1 MLKVKELI
9 AQLQGLDGDL
19 PVVLQSDP
27 EGNSYL
33 HCRGADDDAKITGN
47 DGRGLEIM
55 RIDEADEN
63 GHTNKQQC
71 VVLYP

>member
-1 MLKVKELI
+1 MLTVKELI

-19 PVVLQSDP
+19 PVVLQSDS
-27 EGNSYL
+27 EGNRYL
-33 HCRGADDDAKITGN
+33 HCRGADDDAKIVGN
-47 DGRGLEIM
+47 DGWSLEVES
-55 RIDEADEN
+55 IDDADKN